1 MSKVERAGAVAAAAD
16 PAADVVELPKGYW
29 PADKARPIL
38 DKVMTFRLE
47 EDVSDLTPAERRVVD
62 ELVAAGHLLG
72 ELNEQQRHHQALRAR
87 DELRELH
94 ERLGQPAR
102 TQDLLSLYHQFLGPI
117 ATTLENELEPFL
129 PVDGFTEGK
138 AFYPWGIERDE
149 LDAFLA
155 AHPERQPGIL
165 GIHTIVRRSTPRH
178 LKRDL
183 LTLRRHPELS
193 VLHPGLQ
200 NLLSA
205 LAEDPSREAFYA
217 VPYSVAWPGPLL
229 EASGRLSAA
238 AAAIDAEDPD
248 AGAYLRQRS
257 RDLLT
262 DDNEAGDAAW
272 IRGDIGRIDGVIG
285 AYEIYDDGLFGAKAS
300 FGLSVAVRDEPAT
313 ALVRTELAHLQEI
326 EDALPYEGRRRVRTD
341 LPVASVNVLAAF
353 GAAVDVAAEILP
365 NDPGLMRKYGRKILV
380 RRNHLTNPAA
390 FERIRARWEAG
401 VLPEHLGDLVPE
413 GNYQQVVWHEIGH
426 YLGPDTDRRG
436 RSLDAALE
444 ADAAPIEELKAELV
458 SQFATSR
465 LRTMGLVDEA
475 AVRGVAA
482 SVILA
487 SLRPVRPLR
496 SQPYSTIWLMIL
508 NYYLEEGYL
517 VYEAGQVGIRH
528 ERHDAA
534 VAAML
539 ADVLAIQEEG
549 SKERSTAYIDRWTT
563 WDERHET
570 IGRAL
575 QAAERYRYLNPRY
588 GLLDGGTGAADP
600 TGASSSR

>member
-1 MSKVERAGAVAAAAD
+1 VNNVGRADA
-16 PAADVVELPKGYW
+16 PAAVTGDAIELPKGYW
-29 PADKARPIL
+29 PSDKARRIL
-38 DKVMTFRLE
+38 DKVLTFRLE
-47 EDVSDLTPAERRVVD
+47 EDLSTLTPAERRVVD
-62 ELVAAGHLLG
+62 ELVAVGYLLE

-94 ERLGQPAR
+94 ERLGRPAR
-102 TQDLLSLYHQFLGPI
+102 TEDLLALYRQFLGPI

-149 LDAFLA
+149 VDAFLA
-155 AHPERQPGIL
+155 AHPERQPQIL

-178 LKRDL
+178 LKRDR

-200 NLLSA
+200 DLLSS

-229 EASGRLSAA
+229 EASSRLSAA
-238 AAAIDAEDPD
+238 SAAIEAEDAD
-248 AGAYLRQRS
+248 AGAYLRLRA

-285 AYEIYDDGLFGAKAS
+285 AYEVYDDGLFGAKAS
-300 FGLSVAVRDEPAT
+300 FGLSVAMRDEPAT
-313 ALVRTELAHLQEI
+313 QLLRAELAHIQEI
-326 EDALPYEGRRRVRTD
+326 EDALPYPSRRQIRTD
-341 LPVASVNVLAAF
+341 IPVASVNVLAAF
-353 GAAVDVAAEILP
+353 GAAVDVGAEILP
-365 NDPGLMRKYGRKILV
+365 NDPTLMRKYGRKIFV

-390 FERIRARWEAG
+390 FARSETRWQAG
-401 VLPEHLGDLVPE
+401 VLPDHFGDLTAE
-413 GNYQQVVWHEIGH
+413 GNYQEVVWHEIGH

-436 RSLDAALE
+436 RSLETVLE
-444 ADAAPIEELKAELV
+444 ADAPPIEELKAELV
-458 SQFATSR
+458 SQFATNR
-465 LRTMGLVDEA
+465 LRAMGLVDEA

-496 SQPYSTIWLMIL
+496 SQPYNTIWLMIL
-508 NYYLEEGYL
+508 NYYLEDGYL
-517 VYEAGQVGIRH
+517 VYQAGRLGIRH

-534 VAAML
+534 VSAML
-539 ADVLAIQEEG
+539 ADVLAIQDEG
-549 SKERSTAYIDRWTT
+549 SKERSKAYIERWTT

-570 IGRAL
+570 IARAL

-588 GLLDGGTGAADP
+588 GLLEGT

>member
-1 MSKVERAGAVAAAAD
+1 MSKLEPAGATAGLHAD
-16 PAADVVELPKGYW
+16 AVELPKGYW
-29 PADKARPIL
+29 PADKARRIL
-38 DKVMTFRLE
+38 DKVLTFRLE
-47 EDVSDLTPAERRVVD
+47 EDLSTVTPAERRVVD
-62 ELVAAGHLLG
+62 ELVAVGYVLG

-94 ERLGQPAR
+94 ERLGRPGR
-102 TQDLLSLYHQFLGPI
+102 TEDLLTLYRQFLGPI

-129 PVDGFTEGK
+129 PVDGYTEGK
-138 AFYPWGIERDE
+138 AFYPWGIERNE
-149 LDAFLA
+149 IDAFLA
-155 AHPERQPGIL
+155 AHPERQPEIL
-165 GIHTIVRRSTPRH
+165 GVHTIVRRSTPRH

-200 NLLSA
+200 VLLSA

-229 EASGRLSAA
+229 EASSRLSAA
-238 AAAIDAEDPD
+238 AAAIDVEDPD
-248 AGAYLRQRS
+248 AGAYLRQRA

-262 DDNEAGDAAW
+262 DDNEGGDAAW
-272 IRGDIGRIDGVIG
+272 IRGEIGRIDGVIG
-285 AYEIYDDGLFGAKAS
+285 AYEVYDDGLFGAKAS
-300 FGLSVAVRDEPAT
+300 FGMSVAVRDEPAT
-313 ALVRTELAHLQEI
+313 ALLRGELAHLQEI
-326 EDALPYEGRRRVRTD
+326 EDALPYASRRRVRTD
-341 LPVASVNVLAAF
+341 IPVASVNVLAAF

-365 NDPGLMRKYGRKILV
+365 NDPTLMRKYGRKILV
-380 RRNHLTNPAA
+380 RRNHLTNAAA
-390 FERIRARWEAG
+390 FGRIKTRWQAG
-401 VLPEHLGDLVPE
+401 VLPEHFGDLTAE

-436 RSLDAALE
+436 RSLDAVLE

-458 SQFATSR
+458 SQFATNR
-465 LRTMGLVDEA
+465 LRAMGLVDEA

-496 SQPYSTIWLMIL
+496 SQAYSTIWLMIL
-508 NYYLEEGYL
+508 NYYMEEGYL
-517 VYEAGQVGIRH
+517 VYEAGRLGILH

-534 VAAML
+534 VSAML

-549 SKERSTAYIDRWTT
+549 SKERSTAYIDRWTA

-570 IGRAL
+570 IARAL
-575 QAAERYRYLNPRY
+575 QAAERYRYMDVRY
-588 GLLDGGTGAADP
+588 GLLEGAA
-600 TGASSSR
+600 GASSSR